1 MPPIRTSILAAVLLP
16 AAFFGLSAF
25 GQTAAQTALKVANPV
40 ASQFEDGPP
49 LGSLRLV
56 PGEIVHF
63 SFIAENY
70 RRSAA
75 GRVELTGHVEIF
87 DPRGI
92 SISPAE
98 EIPLITNLSEEDKNW
113 KAKLRTEI
121 ALPTIAPPGTYKVKF
136 SATDEQ
142 SHQSSSGEANFQVDA
157 KYVAPGNELAIR
169 ELHFFR
175 NQEDQTALITP
186 VYRAGDSVWVKFYMV
201 GYKLGGQ
208 NAIDTAYDVDVE
220 GPDGKSIMHQEDA
233 AMQKSLSYYPQPYIP
248 AIFNLTLKP
257 TTSHAVFKVVI
268 TARDAMGKQT
278 TTEKA
283 EFQVN

>member
-1 MPPIRTSILAAVLLP
+1 MRIILISILVAASSP
-16 AAFFGLSAF
+16 AAMF
-25 GQTAAQTALKVANPV
+25 GQGVTQTALRVGSPV

-63 SFIAENY
+63 AFTVENY
-70 RRSAA
+70 RRSDA

-92 SISPAE
+92 SISPSE
-98 EIPLITNLSEEDKNW
+98 EIPLITNLSDEDKNW
-113 KAKLRTEI
+113 KARLRSEI

-136 SATDEQ
+136 GATDEQ
-142 SHQSSSGEANFQVDA
+142 SHQSSSGEASFQVDA
-157 KYVAPGNELAIR
+157 KYVAPANELTIR

-186 VYRAGDSVWVKFYMV
+186 SYRAGDTVWVKFYMT
-201 GYKLGGQ
+201 GYKFGGQ
-208 NAIDTAYDVDVE
+208 NAIDTSYDVDVE
-220 GPDGKSIMHQEDA
+220 GPDGKAIMHQEDA

-257 TTSHAVFKVVI
+257 TTSHSVFKVVI
-268 TARDAMGKQT
+268 SAHDAMGKQT
-278 TTEKA
+278 AIEKA